1 MASHEASADLL
12 HPELRQHLAAYL
24 RRRLPPAEVDDALQA
39 VYCAALE
46 ARNIPSDHVHLRRWL
61 TVIARRQVAAY
72 YERSSA
78 EQLGE
83 APEVEVQPE
92 LVEAMSML
100 RWAEREAAHSQLES
114 VDQTLDWMARES
126 DGEKLEAI
134 AADTQM
140 PSARIRQRV
149 SRLRRFM
156 KARWMLEM
164 SAALV
169 LIAITSWMLT
179 RREQPVVKLERV
191 PRLPMTIMLPDPMKR
206 AVELREEALRHCDEY
221 RFRECLRLLDEAAGI
236 DPQGDEDL
244 EIVGAR
250 KRALEQI
257 APPPPMPTTTSTVK
271 KPLVAP
277 TTTSRG
283 TPSSPFSSSGTL

>member
-12 HPELRQHLAAYL
+12 HPELRQHLAGYL

-46 ARNIPSDHVHLRRWL
+46 ARSIPSDQVHLRRWL

-72 YERSSA
+72 YERTSA

-126 DGEKLEAI
+126 EGEKLEAI
-134 AADTQM
+134 AADTRM
-140 PSARIRQRV
+140 PSARVRQRV

-156 KARWMLEM
+156 KARWVMEM

-169 LIAITSWMLT
+169 LIAIASWMLA
-179 RREQPVVKLERV
+179 RRQQPVVKLERV
-191 PRLPMTIMLPDPMKR
+191 PLPPMTATLPDPMKR
-206 AVELREEALRHCDEY
+206 AAELRKEALRECDEY
-221 RFRECLRLLDEAAGI
+221 RFKECLRLLDEAAGI
-236 DPQGDEDL
+236 DPAGDEDSV
-244 EIVGAR
+244 IVGAR
-250 KRALEQI
+250 KRALEQL
-257 APPPPMPTTTSTVK
+257 APPSPIPTTSATVK
-271 KPLVAP
+271 KPPVTR

-283 TPSSPFSSSGTL
+283 TPSSPFSSSGM